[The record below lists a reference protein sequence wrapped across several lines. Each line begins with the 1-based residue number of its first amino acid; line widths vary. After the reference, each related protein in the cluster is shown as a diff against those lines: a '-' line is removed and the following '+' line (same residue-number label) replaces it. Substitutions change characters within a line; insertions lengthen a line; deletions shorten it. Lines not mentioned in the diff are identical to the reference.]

1 MEISVNNKF
10 VLHSS
15 NGHDYRIEVVNINFF
30 RPPDMVYAIDVWDD
44 NNIYMGD
51 VQFVGEDFFTNNKV
65 ERI

>member
-1 MEISVNNKF
+1 MEINISDKF

-15 NGHDYRIEVVNINFF
+15 NGHDYRIEVININFC

-44 NNIYMGD
+44 NDIYMGD
-51 VQFVGEDFFTNNKV
+51 VQFVGENFFTSNNI